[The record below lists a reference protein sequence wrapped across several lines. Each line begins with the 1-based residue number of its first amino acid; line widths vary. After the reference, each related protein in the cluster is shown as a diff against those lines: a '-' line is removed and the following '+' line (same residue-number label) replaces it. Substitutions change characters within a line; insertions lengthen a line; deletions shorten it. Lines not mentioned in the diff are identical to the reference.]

1 VSTNWAGNV
10 SFLAARRHQPSSIDE
25 LRRLA
30 AGCQRIKAIGTGHS
44 FNPIADTTGDQV
56 SLAGLPTNI
65 AVDAADRQ
73 VSITGLVT
81 YGQLAP
87 VLDRAGYAL
96 ANLGSLPH
104 ISVTGA
110 CMTGTHGSGDARG
123 NLATSVAAIE
133 LVTAAG
139 DLVRLDRSAPDFAG
153 AVVSLGAL
161 GIVVSLALDIEPA
174 YRVRQTVYENLPLAE
189 LDQLTEIFAAG
200 YSVSLFTN
208 WREPVI
214 NQVWV
219 KQRLGEPD
227 LPTTWHG
234 ARRASAP
241 RHPVPGWPADSCTRQ
256 LGVPGPWHERL
267 PHFRLDHTPSVGHEL
282 QSEYLLP
289 REFALDAI
297 RAVNE
302 LGPVVSPVLY
312 ISELR
317 SVAADELWLSPSY
330 QRDSIGLHFTWID
343 DLPAVLPVMA
353 AVEER
358 LAPFS
363 PRPHWGKLFTIA
375 PADLAASYE
384 RLPDFRT
391 LMRRY
396 DPAGKFRNAYLE
408 NLQQHQR
415 GDGAVG

>member
-1 VSTNWAGNV
+1 LTTNWAGNV
-10 SFLAARRHQPSSIDE
+10 SFRSARRHQPSSVDE
-25 LRRLA
+25 LRRLVT
-30 AGCQRIKAIGTGHS
+30 GSRRIKAIGTGHS
-44 FNPIADTTGDQV
+44 FSPIADTTGDQV
-56 SLAGLPTNI
+56 SLAGLPTDI
-65 AVDAADRQ
+65 AVDASGRQ
-73 VSITGLVT
+73 VTISGLVT

-87 VLDRAGYAL
+87 ALDRAGYAL

-110 CMTGTHGSGDARG
+110 CMTGTHGSGDTRG

-139 DLVRLDRSAPDFAG
+139 DLVRLDRSAAEFAG

-161 GIVVSLALDIEPA
+161 GIVVRLTLDIEPA
-174 YRVRQTVYENLPLAE
+174 YQVRQTVYENLPLAE
-189 LDQLTEIFAAG
+189 LDQIGEIFAAG
-200 YSVSLFTN
+200 SSVSLFTT

-227 LPTTWHG
+227 LPAAWRG
-234 ARRASAP
+234 AKQATAP
-241 RHPVPGWPADSCTRQ
+241 RHPVPGRPGDLCTGQ
-256 LGVPGPWHERL
+256 LGVPGPWYERL
-267 PHFRLDHTPSVGHEL
+267 PHFRLDRTPSAGREL

-297 RAVNE
+297 LAINE
-302 LGPVVSPVLY
+302 LGPSVSPVLH

-330 QRDSIGLHFTWID
+330 QRDTIGLHFTWLD
-343 DLPAVLPVMA
+343 DLPAVLPVLA

-358 LAPFS
+358 LAPFA

-375 PADLAASYE
+375 PADLAASYD
-384 RLPDFRT
+384 RLPDFRA
-391 LMRRY
+391 LMQQY
-396 DPAGKFRNAYLE
+396 DPAGKFRNHFLE
-408 NLQQHQR
+408 VNL
-415 GDGAVG
+415 GT

>member
-1 VSTNWAGNV
+1 MNCPYASAETSKLTRTRYRTPPVNTGPGRAATLTTNWAGNV
-10 SFLAARRHQPSSIDE
+10 SFRSARRHQPSSVDE
-25 LRRLA
+25 LRRLVT
-30 AGCQRIKAIGTGHS
+30 GSRRIKAIGTGHS
-44 FNPIADTTGDQV
+44 FSPIADTTGDQV
-56 SLAGLPTNI
+56 SLAGLPTDI
-65 AVDAADRQ
+65 AVDASGRQ
-73 VSITGLVT
+73 VTISGLVT

-87 VLDRAGYAL
+87 ALDRAGYAL

-110 CMTGTHGSGDARG
+110 CMTGTHGSGDSRG

-174 YRVRQTVYENLPLAE
+174 YRVRQTVYENLPVAE

-219 KQRLGEPD
+219 KQRLAEPD
-227 LPTTWHG
+227 PPTVWRG
-234 ARRASAP
+234 ARRATAT
-241 RHPVPGWPADSCTRQ
+241 RHPVPGWPSDSCTTQ
-256 LGVPGPWHERL
+256 LGLPGPWHERL
-267 PHFRLDHTPSVGHEL
+267 PHFRLDRTPSVGHEL

-289 REFALDAI
+289 RESALDAF

-302 LGPVVSPVLY
+302 
-312 ISELR
+312 I
-317 SVAADELWLSPSY
+317 
-330 QRDSIGLHFTWID
+330 
-343 DLPAVLPVMA
+343 
-353 AVEER
+353 
-358 LAPFS
+358 
-363 PRPHWGKLFTIA
+363 
-375 PADLAASYE
+375 
-384 RLPDFRT
+384 
-391 LMRRY
+391 
-396 DPAGKFRNAYLE
+396 
-408 NLQQHQR
+408 
-415 GDGAVG
+415 